1 MTNYIYALLL
11 LFIPV
16 TFVLAVFAGMLYR
29 TLDRMTY
36 NRGTVIA
43 EYEAPHL
50 LSPAELGY
58 LYDKDFGDNELLATI
73 LTLVRNG
80 LVYIVSHEPHNPLFQ
95 AKDDTKD
102 KDLQELDDAG
112 KAVYSWIRSQKHKNI
127 AWKDI
132 SNFFSATLGARSS
145 YEQDV
150 HSMLVHKGYVAKGS
164 VLSARN
170 MHAQLYTSLGLM
182 LLLLT
187 IASYYLSSNVG
198 LTGLSDGFKSLDKLT
213 GIAILTIVSAVLWLP
228 VAYIMKL
235 VVLTYY
241 LSAGQP
247 ANMTPKFRK
256 HWHDVAGF
264 RLFVST
270 VEFSRLSADTNPY
283 DKAMPYAIA
292 LGFRPDINKLT
303 DLARR
308 R

>member
-132 SNFFSATLGARSS
+132 SDIFSATLGARSS

-150 HSMLVHKGYVAKGS
+150 HNALVHKNYIRKGS

-170 MHAQLYTSLGLM
+170 MHAQLYGSFGLM
-182 LLLLT
+182 LVLLAV
-187 IASYYLSSNVG
+187 ASYYFISSAR
-198 LTGLSDGFKSLDKLT
+198 LTGLNDDYQSLDRFT
-213 GIAILTIVSAVLWLP
+213 GIAIFTMASALLWLP
-228 VAYIMKL
+228 VAYLMKL
-235 VVLTYY
+235 ITLTYHF
-241 LSAGQP
+241 SAGQP